1 MSKELFF
8 FWDTVIDAVARWVG
22 QVHNETLFSG
32 LMFLRDHPEPID
44 MCFRNEGRTEVA
56 SYLVLGKLFLQ
67 IMINHLGML

>member
-1 MSKELFF
+1 MNKELF
-8 FWDTVIDAVARWVG
+8 FWDTVIDAVARWVE
-22 QVHNETLFSG
+22 QVHDEMPFSG

-44 MCFRNEGRTEVA
+44 MFFRNQGCTEGA